1 MRPAASWKA
10 RPTHCARL
18 CLTPQVRRKRKFDA
32 STPSADGELRIRL
45 DTASLALERK
55 HLGPIVRAYDG
66 INALAL
72 LIYYIPGPVA
82 YGPLTA
88 CGHKP
93 EYADNGIG
101 RARCRRWRQPRLR
114 SRRCTPRS
122 SSSNS

>member
-72 LIYYIPGPVA
+72 LISERHPAAVRLAAARLPHGLARAPA
-82 YGPLTA
+82 H
-88 CGHKP
+88 CGRQ
-93 EYADNGIG
+93 AATNTGDV
-101 RARCRRWRQPRLR
+101 RRTWCCARM
-114 SRRCTPRS
+114 SVGGE
-122 SSSNS
+122 